1 MYLLNISD
9 REYFCSCI
17 IDNLYI
23 ILSIILKNPFDL
35 MIFKEFRW
43 CFYFGSFSLDN
54 SWRKGEFISPFA
66 TIFI

>member
-1 MYLLNISD
+1 MYLLNIYD

-17 IDNLYI
+17 IDNLYV

-35 MIFKEFRW
+35 KNFAGVFT
-43 CFYFGSFSLDN
+43 FGSFSLDN